1 MKFKYIEKNPKIC
14 GGKPV
19 FKGTRIPVYIVLDPL
34 SAGESVENI
43 LKNYP
48 LLKKEAVLEAIKF
61 ASQYT
66 KMKEELIE
74 ISDWWEYS

>member
-1 MKFKYIEKNPKIC
+1 MKFKYIEKNPEIC

-19 FKGTRIPVYIVLDPL
+19 FKGTRIPVYIVLDLL

-61 ASQYT
+61 ASEYT

-74 ISDWWEYS
+74 ISD

>member
-1 MKFKYIEKNPKIC
+1 MKFKYIEKNPEVC

-19 FKGTRIPVYIVLDPL
+19 FKGTRIPVYIVLDLL

-48 LLKKEAVLEAIKF
+48 ILKKEAVFEALRL
-61 ASQYT
+61 AS
-66 KMKEELIE
+66 ELYKNE
-74 ISDWWEYS
+74 RGAN